1 METTGILLAVGSSCL
16 WASFDILR
24 KKIGARMSAAAAIVG
39 VMGLQL
45 PLVLPLLIT
54 GELWRGGREVSPL
67 LFGGF
72 PALDAWYWVFWAG
85 SVSLNLVANY
95 LFMRSV
101 QLAPLSLSTPYL
113 SFTPV
118 FSALVALPL
127 LGERPSAWGWGGILT
142 VCLGAFFLN
151 PGSRKDGMLAPLKAL
166 KTQRGSLYMVIVALM
181 WSITPMFDKQA
192 TAHSSPLWHTAIMN
206 SSLALGFGLWRLAR
220 DRSLRPLWEDLRLGS
235 WLFPLGALCSLGA
248 LTMQLASY
256 THMDIAYVE
265 TFKRGI
271 GLIGAM
277 IAGYLLFGERGIKQR
292 LVGAAVMLTGVGMIL
307 LGG

>member
-24 KKIGARMSAAAAIVG
+24 KKIGAKMSAPAAIVG
-39 VMGLQL
+39 MMGLQL
-45 PLVLPLLIT
+45 PLVLPLLIL
-54 GELWRGGREVSPL
+54 GEVWGGGREVSPL

-72 PALDAWYWVFWAG
+72 PALDAWYWLFWAG

-101 QLAPLSLSTPYL
+101 QLSPLSLSIPYL

-118 FSALVALPL
+118 FTALLALPL
-127 LGERPSAWGWGGILT
+127 FGQTPSGWGWAGILT

-166 KTQRGSLYMVIVALM
+166 KTQRGSLYMVIVALL
-181 WSITPMFDKQA
+181 WSMTPMFDKQA

-206 SSLALGFGLWRLAR
+206 SSLALGFGLWRIAR
-220 DRSLRPLWEDLRLGS
+220 DRGARSLWEELRVGA
-235 WLFPLGALCSLGA
+235 WLFPVAACCSLGA

-256 THMDIAYVE
+256 ALVDIAYVE

-277 IAGYLLFGERGIKQR
+277 TAGYLLFGERGIKQR
-292 LVGAAVMLTGVGMIL
+292 LIGAAVMLTGVGMIL
-307 LGG
+307 LRG